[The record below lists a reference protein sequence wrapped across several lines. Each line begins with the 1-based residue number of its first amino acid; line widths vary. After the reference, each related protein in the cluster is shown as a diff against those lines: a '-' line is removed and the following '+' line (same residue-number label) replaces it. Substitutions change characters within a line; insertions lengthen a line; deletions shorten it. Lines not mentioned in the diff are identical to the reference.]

1 MHPRLTGFHV
11 LAGSDMFGCT
21 IFLWMQS
28 MCRALVERC
37 VPASILLAT
46 LVSFAPLSVAQQSQD
61 VAMLLH
67 TIQGL
72 ESLRYDILY
81 ERDRFNASPAPVG
94 EAALETWRAVAEDI
108 KLTLAEIETALA
120 DLRQRYLDSGG
131 IFARAPPASEMPP
144 LLPE

>member
-1 MHPRLTGFHV
+1 MHPHPTGFHV
-11 LAGSDMFGCT
+11 TAGSDMLGCT
-21 IFLWMQS
+21 TFLRMQS
-28 MCRALVERC
+28 TCRALIGRC

-108 KLTLAEIETALA
+108 KLTLAEIEVALA
-120 DLRQRYLDSGG
+120 DLRQRYRDSGG
-131 IFARAPPASEMPP
+131 AAVKAPPASEMPP